1 MKSNSRIYVAGHR
14 GLVGSAIIRSLK
26 QRGFEN
32 LITRTHAEL
41 ELMDAVAVKDFFEQ
55 AKPEYVF
62 LAAAKV
68 GGIHANSTYPA
79 DFIRENLIVQTN
91 VIHESWRQGVV
102 KLLFLGSSCIYPKL
116 CPQPIKEEYLL
127 SGELEKT
134 NDAYALAKIAGIKTC
149 QSYNQQHGTHFISAM
164 PTNLYGVND
173 NFHPENS
180 HVLPALIRR
189 FHEAKLANVESIS
202 IWGTGTSRRE
212 FLHSSDLADAVL
224 FLMENY
230 DDSEIVNVG
239 YGKDQTIKELAEMI
253 QEVVGYTGHLKFD
266 STRPDGTPQKILD
279 ISKINSLGWKPT
291 ISLREGLKQVYQ
303 WYTEQYHSSRI
314 HCPMN

>member
-26 QRGFEN
+26 QGGFEN
-32 LITRTHAEL
+32 LITRTHSEL
-41 ELMDAVAVKDFFEQ
+41 ELMDAVAVKDFFGK

-79 DFIRENLIVQTN
+79 DFMRENLIVQTN
-91 VIHESWRQGVV
+91 VIHESWRQGVL
-102 KLLFLGSSCIYPKL
+102 KLLFFGSSCIYPKL

-202 IWGTGTSRRE
+202 IWGSGTSRRE
-212 FLHSSDLADAVL
+212 FLHSNDLADAAL

-239 YGKDQTIKELAEMI
+239 CGKDQTIKELAEMI

-266 STRPDGTPQKILD
+266 STFPDGTPQKILD
-279 ISKINSLGWKPT
+279 TSKINSLGWKPT
-291 ISLREGLKQVYQ
+291 IPLREGLKQVYQ
-303 WYTEQYHSSRI
+303 WYTEQYHSS
-314 HCPMN
+314 

>member
-212 FLHSSDLADAVL
+212 FLHSDDLADAVL

-239 YGKDQTIKELAEMI
+239 CGKDQTIKELAETI

-303 WYTEQYHSSRI
+303 WYTEQYHSS
-314 HCPMN
+314 

>member
-79 DFIRENLIVQTN
+79 DFMRENLIVQTN

-202 IWGTGTSRRE
+202 IWGTGTPRRE
-212 FLHSSDLADAVL
+212 FLHSDDLADAVL

-239 YGKDQTIKELAEMI
+239 CGKDQTIKELAETI
-253 QEVVGYTGHLKFD
+253 QEIVGYTGHLKFD

-291 ISLREGLKQVYQ
+291 ISLREGLKEVYQ
-303 WYTEQYHSSRI
+303 WYTEQYHSS
-314 HCPMN
+314 

>member
-1 MKSNSRIYVAGHR
+1 MESNSRIYVAGHR
-14 GLVGSAIIRSLK
+14 GLVGSAIIRSLR

-55 AKPEYVF
+55 VKPEYVF

-68 GGIHANSTYPA
+68 GGIHANITYPA
-79 DFIRENLIVQTN
+79 DFMRENLIVQTN

-202 IWGTGTSRRE
+202 IWGTGRSRRE

-239 YGKDQTIKELAEMI
+239 CGKDQTIKELAEMI
-253 QEVVGYTGHLKFD
+253 QEVVGYTGYLKFD

-291 ISLREGLKQVYQ
+291 ISLHEGLKQVYQ
-303 WYTEQYHSSRI
+303 WYTEQYHS
-314 HCPMN
+314 

>member
-14 GLVGSAIIRSLK
+14 GLVGSAIIRSLR

-79 DFIRENLIVQTN
+79 DFMRENLIVQTN

-239 YGKDQTIKELAEMI
+239 CGKDQTIKELAEMI

-303 WYTEQYHSSRI
+303 WYTEQYHSS
-314 HCPMN
+314 

>member
-1 MKSNSRIYVAGHR
+1 MNSNSRIYVAGHR

-32 LITRTHAEL
+32 LIARTHAEL

-79 DFIRENLIVQTN
+79 DFMRENLIVQTN

-212 FLHSSDLADAVL
+212 FLHSNDLADAVL

-230 DDSEIVNVG
+230 VDSEIVNVG
-239 YGKDQTIKELAEMI
+239 CGKDQTIKELAEMI

-303 WYTEQYHSSRI
+303 WYTEQYHSS
-314 HCPMN
+314 

>member
-14 GLVGSAIIRSLK
+14 GLVGSAIIRLLK

-79 DFIRENLIVQTN
+79 DFMRENLIVQTN

-230 DDSEIVNVG
+230 DDSDIVNVG
-239 YGKDQTIKELAEMI
+239 CGKDQTIKELAEMI

-303 WYTEQYHSSRI
+303 WYTEQYHSS
-314 HCPMN
+314 

>member
-14 GLVGSAIIRSLK
+14 GLVGSAIIMSLK

-79 DFIRENLIVQTN
+79 DFMRENLIVQTN

-239 YGKDQTIKELAEMI
+239 CGKDQTIKELAETI

-303 WYTEQYHSSRI
+303 WYTEQYHSS
-314 HCPMN
+314 

>member
-14 GLVGSAIIRSLK
+14 GLVGSAIIRSLR

-79 DFIRENLIVQTN
+79 DFMRENLIVQTN
-91 VIHESWRQGVV
+91 VIHESWRQGVI

-180 HVLPALIRR
+180 HVMPALIRR

-239 YGKDQTIKELAEMI
+239 CGKDQTIKELAEMI

-303 WYTEQYHSSRI
+303 WYTEQYHSS
-314 HCPMN
+314 